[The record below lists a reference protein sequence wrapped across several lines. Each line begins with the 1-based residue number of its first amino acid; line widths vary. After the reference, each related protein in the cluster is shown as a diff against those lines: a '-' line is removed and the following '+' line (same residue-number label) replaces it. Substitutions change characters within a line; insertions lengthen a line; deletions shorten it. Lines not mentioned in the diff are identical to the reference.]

1 MSMPSTQ
8 NMCVEMTS
16 LMALSDLEQLK
27 EPWFAM
33 MQSIVTRSVAVGFR
47 LALVHLAQT
56 SKRIQMADVI
66 QQAETKLE
74 PRTRATALEASS
86 VAFNDSVTIE
96 RAPVERFIDIFEHSN
111 ETIKK
116 LAVKSSYENGHGL
129 RLAEVCK

>member
-33 MQSIVTRSVAVGFR
+33 MQSMVPRSVAVGFR

-56 SKRIQMADVI
+56 SKRIQMANVI

-74 PRTRATALEASS
+74 PRTRATALEAASHEGLP
-86 VAFNDSVTIE
+86 VA
-96 RAPVERFIDIFEHSN
+96 
-111 ETIKK
+111 
-116 LAVKSSYENGHGL
+116 
-129 RLAEVCK
+129 AEV